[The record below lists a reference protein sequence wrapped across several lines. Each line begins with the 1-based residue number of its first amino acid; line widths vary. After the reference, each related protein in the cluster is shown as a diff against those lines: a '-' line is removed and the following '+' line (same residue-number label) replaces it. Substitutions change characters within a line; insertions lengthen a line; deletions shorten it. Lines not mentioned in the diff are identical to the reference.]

1 MESNFI
7 NNTKS
12 TNAYLVVIKLST
24 IPQVEL
30 IVDMDQTNYTY
41 RALE

>member
-1 MESNFI
+1 MDSNFT
-7 NNTKS
+7 NSTKS
-12 TNAYLVVIKLST
+12 TNAYLVATRLSA

-30 IVDMDQTNYTY
+30 IVDMDQRNYTC